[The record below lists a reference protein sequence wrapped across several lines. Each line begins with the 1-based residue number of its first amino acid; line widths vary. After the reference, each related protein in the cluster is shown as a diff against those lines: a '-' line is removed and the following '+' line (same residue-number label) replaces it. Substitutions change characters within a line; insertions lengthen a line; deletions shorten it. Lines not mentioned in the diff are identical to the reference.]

1 MVHIIYMVHITWTI
15 WYGPYDMVHG
25 LNDETLRHEWR
36 DVEHSANVFEGDNG
50 KKPQIVIKYYDKSRF
65 WTQALIK

>member
-1 MVHIIYMVHITWTI
+1 
-15 WYGPYDMVHG
+15 MVHG
-25 LNDETLRHEWR
+25 INYETLHHEWR